1 MHFSSLGNR
10 CLSLDKTR
18 IPARC
23 SYSRSIKPSDL
34 SGSRNLCHTPCIA
47 KPSHTVFH
55 SLHEKHYSA
64 MESPPGRAS
73 QPSCCKLRRIRALEL
88 PQTRHPSQN
97 IHRHSHTRVDTNTR
111 LWQTFSAYCSISPVL
126 SLDMLS
132 EPQLQNGETEK
143 TNNMYIFKYI

>member
-1 MHFSSLGNR
+1 MPQPGQNKNSSSVLIFS
-10 CLSLDKTR
+10 LSQAKWFKW
-18 IPARC
+18 
-23 SYSRSIKPSDL
+23 IKKPL
-34 SGSRNLCHTPCIA
+34 SHTTCIA

-73 QPSCCKLRRIRALEL
+73 QPSCCKVRRIRALEL

-97 IHRHSHTRVDTNTR
+97 IHRHSHARVDTNTW

-126 SLDMLS
+126 SLDILS
-132 EPQLQNGETEK
+132 EPHLQNGETEK
-143 TNNMYIFKYI
+143 TNMYIYIYIY